1 MLNPIKF
8 VTMKSKTL
16 ESRSDASGYPFA
28 VTRMAVAQICK
39 SAGFKSSQRP
49 SLETLADVAARYLQ
63 ALARSAASSA
73 ALAGRTDS
81 NLLDIILAL
90 EDLHGL
96 LPGSSTSRAPYSSP
110 AIADV
115 VRFVRVADEIPFPK
129 PLPRRDIRPEESIF
143 ALNPRSVSGFPNHV
157 PRWLPEIP
165 KMGDGVDKGHR
176 REEKWEMRSTEGCC
190 SVGAGV
196 GDGERMERGLAG
208 KRERVRFRMGIVG
221 RLTNGVCRGGG
232 KRVSCQTWTC
242 CEDGD
247 KEKICLKN
255 RPKSCDVLFY
265 SRKRRKGQLK

>member
-1 MLNPIKF
+1 
-8 VTMKSKTL
+8 MKSQTL
-16 ESRSDASGYPFA
+16 ESRSDPSGYPFA

-39 SAGFKSSQRP
+39 SAGFKSSQR
-49 SLETLADVAARYLQ
+49 SALETLADVAARHLQ

-96 LPGSSTSRAPYSSP
+96 LPGSSTSRPPYSSP

-129 PLPRRDIRPEESIF
+129 ALPRRDIRPEESIF
-143 ALNPRSVSGFPNHV
+143 PLNPRSVSGFLNHV

-165 KMGDGVDKGHR
+165 KMGDGVDKGHH

-190 SVGAGV
+190 LV

-232 KRVSCQTWTC
+232 KRVSCQSWTC
-242 CEDGD
+242 CEDD
-247 KEKICLKN
+247 DEEKICLKK

-265 SRKRRKGQLK
+265 SRKKRKGQFK

>member
-1 MLNPIKF
+1 
-8 VTMKSKTL
+8 MKSQTL
-16 ESRSDASGYPFA
+16 ESRSDPSGYPFA

-39 SAGFKSSQRP
+39 SAGFKSSQR
-49 SLETLADVAARYLQ
+49 SALETLTDVAARYLQ

-81 NLLDIILAL
+81 NLVDIILAL

-110 AIADV
+110 ALADV
-115 VRFVRVADEIPFPK
+115 VRFVRAADEIPFPK

-143 ALNPRSVSGFPNHV
+143 PLNPRSMSGFPNHV

-165 KMGDGVDKGHR
+165 KMGDGVDKGHH

-190 SVGAGV
+190 SVGVCVGD

-208 KRERVRFRMGIVG
+208 KRERVKFRMGIVG

-242 CEDGD
+242 CEDD
-247 KEKICLKN
+247 DEEKKK
-255 RPKSCDVLFY
+255 RPKSCDVLVY
-265 SRKRRKGQLK
+265 SRRRKRKGQLK